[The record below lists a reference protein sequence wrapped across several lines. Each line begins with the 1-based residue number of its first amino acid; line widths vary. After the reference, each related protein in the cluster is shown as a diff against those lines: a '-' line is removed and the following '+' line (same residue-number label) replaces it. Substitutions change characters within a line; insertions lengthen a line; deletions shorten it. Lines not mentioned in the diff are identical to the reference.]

1 MSPTSPT
8 PDNAMALPA
17 TERLALR
24 EFAAGDLPD
33 LVRLDTDPR
42 VMRYIG
48 NGRALAEDAVADV
61 LRRVRRY
68 YALYPDL
75 GVWRAERRDTGEFV
89 GWFCLKYIPRT
100 VEVEVGYRLLPD
112 AWGQG
117 YATEG
122 AAALVRYGFDHV
134 GLVRIVGLTHP
145 HNAASQGVLRKA
157 GLRDAGV
164 GHYYGRPLRY
174 FVAEA
179 P

>member
-1 MSPTSPT
+1 MG
-8 PDNAMALPA
+8 LPL
-17 TERLALR
+17 TERLELR
-24 EFAAGDLPD
+24 EFVDSDLPD

-48 NGRALAEDAVADV
+48 DGRALAEQAVAEI
-61 LRRVRRY
+61 LKRVRRS

-75 GVWRAERRDTGEFV
+75 GVWHAQRRDTGDFL

-122 AAALVRYGFDHV
+122 ASALVRYGFSEV
-134 GLVRIVGLTHP
+134 GLTRIVGLTHP
-145 HNAASQGVLRKA
+145 QNAASQSVLRKA
-157 GLRDAGV
+157 GLRDAGY
-164 GHYYGRPLRY
+164 GHYYGRRLRY
-174 FVAEA
+174 FVAGVA
-179 P
+179 SSG

>member
-1 MSPTSPT
+1 MS
-8 PDNAMALPA
+8 LPV

-24 EFAAGDLPD
+24 EFTADDLSD

-48 NGRALAEDAVADV
+48 DGRPLAESTVPAL

-75 GVWRAERRDTGEFV
+75 GVWAAQRRDDGAFL
-89 GWFCLKYIPRT
+89 GWFCLKYIPKT

-112 AWGQG
+112 AWGHG

-122 AAALVRYGFDHV
+122 ASALVRYGFERV
-134 GLVRIVGLTHP
+134 GLARIVGLTHP
-145 HNAASQGVLRKA
+145 QNTASQNVLRKA
-157 GLRDAGV
+157 GLRDAGY
-164 GHYYGRPLRY
+164 GHYYGRRLRY
-174 FVAEA
+174 FVAN
-179 P
+179 PP

>member
-1 MSPTSPT
+1 MS
-8 PDNAMALPA
+8 LPL
-17 TERLALR
+17 TQRLALR
-24 EFAAGDLPD
+24 EFVAADLPD

-48 NGRALAEDAVADV
+48 NGRALAPDAVPAV
-61 LRRVRRY
+61 LRRVQGY

-75 GVWRAERRDTGEFV
+75 GVWRAGRRDDDAFV

-122 AAALVRYGFDHV
+122 ASALVRYGFGDV
-134 GLVRIVGLTHP
+134 GLTRIVGLTHP
-145 HNAASQGVLRKA
+145 QNAASQNVLRKA
-157 GLRDAGV
+157 GLRDAGF
-164 GHYYGRPLRY
+164 GQYYGRQLRY
-174 FVAEA
+174 FVASA
-179 P
+179 A